1 MAKLFI
7 IYTKDSCNFCT
18 KAKDF
23 LHMKGEPFMEIN
35 VGEDMVARNKLKNK
49 GFKTVPQIFY
59 SDGKHYGDYQTL
71 ESKYV

>member
-1 MAKLFI
+1 
-7 IYTKDSCNFCT
+7 
-18 KAKDF
+18 
-23 LHMKGEPFMEIN
+23 MKVEPFLEIN